1 MIKKILYWILLG
13 VVISQIFK
21 SYVELNYYLFAW
33 NVCLFIFIIKK
44 LIVFNLTIN
53 LNINN
58 NFKTDKDDTSKSI
71 KN

>member
-1 MIKKILYWILLG
+1 MIKKISYWILLG

-21 SYVELNYYLFAW
+21 SYVELNYYLFGW

-58 NFKTDKDDTSKSI
+58 NFKIDKDDTSK
-71 KN
+71 